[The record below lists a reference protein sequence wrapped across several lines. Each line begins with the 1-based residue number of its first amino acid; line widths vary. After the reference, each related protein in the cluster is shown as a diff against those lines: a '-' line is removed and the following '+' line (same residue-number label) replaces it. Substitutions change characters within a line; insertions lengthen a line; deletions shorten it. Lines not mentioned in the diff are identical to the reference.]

1 MLRFRYITKA
11 KTSPRG
17 KDAILI
23 HAMPEDTALAEQIAS
38 AILEENDGIRYAC
51 WLAEEPEKV
60 FSEYT
65 EPEMAEM
72 HIYLPLITEHYL
84 EAAKRYPDFRMEK
97 VSARGLFVLPAI
109 LSSSLIPAYTA
120 RFGNIHVT
128 MCEASN
134 IGDDLRKQLHR
145 LLIDPQLKEKID
157 KDAFTRRLFLSYRKK
172 DRIDALKILRAIHDT
187 KEGAAAETWY
197 DEFLIPGRD
206 FNEEISAA
214 MAGSEAVIL
223 SVTPNLMEIH
233 PDGEPNYVRA
243 HEYPDAVRT
252 GKPVIPVEAVAVKRE
267 EIISAFPDIPPFI
280 RLGDQKLLEDALE
293 HLSGENA
300 AKTTE
305 EKDPYLLYLLGMA
318 FYMGFRVEKD
328 VYRAI
333 AYLENAADGEV
344 PEAAEQLFTT
354 YAEGYE
360 VTRDTAEALRWQV
373 CAFEIYKNREPD
385 ENNIRRMKQILFDE
399 GMAGVLSVNGRVTES
414 NGYCQDLIDAIDTV
428 EPDDESQM
436 IIWKAE
442 ALLNQGDIGYGN
454 PLPNRSDEENLRYM
468 LQMTKEAEECLEDYY
483 GDEDDYY
490 WRVSSMIQSSYSEH
504 ERKRNDLLRA
514 NQYMMVAVKRMK
526 QSLQILSTYENRY
539 KMAQMLTNLSGCRY
553 LLSFEKGQPSVMQQN
568 YREDSVKFSNEA
580 IQIYTQ
586 LYDERKEP
594 ACADN
599 LAMCYL
605 NKSLAVSDRSEA
617 KAMVQKGLEVIAMLE
632 NDYPG
637 EGQGTK
643 QKLLRAM

>member
-23 HAMPEDTALAEQIAS
+23 HAMPKDTALAEQIAD

-65 EPEMAEM
+65 EPEMTRL

-84 EAAKRYPDFRMEK
+84 EAAEWYPDFRMEE
-97 VSARGLFVLPAI
+97 VSAQGLFVLPAI
-109 LSSSLIPAYTA
+109 LSPSLIPAYTK

-128 MCEASN
+128 MCGTSN
-134 IGDDLRKQLHR
+134 IGDDIRKQLHR
-145 LLIDPQLKEKID
+145 LLIDPQMKERITRS
-157 KDAFTRRLFLSYRKK
+157 AFRRRLFLSYRKK
-172 DRIDALKILRAIHDT
+172 DKNEALKILKAIHDT

-197 DEFLIPGRD
+197 DDFLIPGRD
-206 FNEEISAA
+206 FNEEISKA
-214 MAGSEAVIL
+214 MAGSEAVVL

-233 PDGEPNYVRA
+233 PDGEANYVRA

-252 GKPVIPVEAVAVKRE
+252 GKPVIPVEAVKVERE
-267 EIISAFPDIPPFI
+267 EIKSAFPDIPSFI
-280 RLGDQKLLEDALE
+280 RLGDQELLEDALKRIPE
-293 HLSGENA
+293 DNASG
-300 AKTTE
+300 TTE
-305 EKDPYLLYLLGMA
+305 EKEPYITYLLGMA

-328 VYRAI
+328 VERALR
-333 AYLENAADGEV
+333 YLEDAAGRSV
-344 PEAAEQLFTT
+344 PEAAEQLFIT
-354 YAEGYE
+354 YVEGYE
-360 VTRDTAEALRWQV
+360 ATRDTAEALRWQV
-373 CAFEIYKNREPD
+373 RAFEVYKNREPD
-385 ENNIRRMKQILFDE
+385 EHTITRMKQILFDE
-399 GMAGVLSVNGRVTES
+399 GMAGVLSVNGRIVES
-414 NGYCQDLIDAIDTV
+414 NEYCQDLIDAIDTF
-428 EPDDESQM
+428 EPEDESKM

-442 ALLNQGDIGYGN
+442 ALLNQGDIDYGK
-454 PLPNRSDEENLRYM
+454 PLPNRSDEENLQYM
-468 LQMTKEAEECLEDYY
+468 LKMTKEAEECLTDYY

-490 WRVSSMIQSSYSEH
+490 WRVSSMIQSSYSEY
-504 ERKRNDLLRA
+504 ERKRNNLIRA
-514 NQYMMVAVKRMK
+514 NQYMMVAVKHMR
-526 QSLQILSTYENRY
+526 QSLQTLSNYENRY
-539 KMAQMLTNLSGCRY
+539 KMAQMLTNLSGSRY

-580 IQIYTQ
+580 IRIYTQ

-594 ACADN
+594 SCADN
-599 LAMCYL
+599 LALCYL

-637 EGQGTK
+637 EGQATK